1 MISNFKIGDQVA
13 VVDETLEGT
22 VVKIKGNTITI
33 NSEGFEYNFDKKEI
47 VKISKQMNEEI
58 LSKSKDS
65 IDKETHNKIKKPFK
79 SGKGRTSK
87 EEIDL
92 HMHQL
97 ISNERGMSKHDKLSF
112 QLNTARQKIEEAHL
126 KRTAYLIFIHGVG
139 KGILKQELIKLF
151 KNYPNIE
158 FYDADYSKYGFGAT
172 EIKINFNF

>member
-1 MISNFKIGDQVA
+1 MLTNYNIGDLVA
-13 VVDETLEGT
+13 VIDETLEGT
-22 VVKIKGNTITI
+22 IVNVNGNIITI

-47 VKISKQMNEEI
+47 VKISKKINEEI
-58 LSKSKDS
+58 LSKPKD
-65 IDKETHNKIKKPFK
+65 KLKTETSNKIQKPLK
-79 SGKGRTSK
+79 SEKGRTSK

-97 ISNERGMSKHDKLSF
+97 ISSERGMSKHDKLSF

-126 KRTAYLIFIHGVG
+126 KRTACLIFIHGVG

-158 FYDADYSKYGFGAT
+158 FYDAEYSKYGFGAT